1 MKCRKHRS
9 RPMDL
14 GSAATTLTRPST
26 SSISIIPSE
35 PVRRPAPFG
44 GFAATGAIA
53 RTATNIR
60 NGGTSPLAGLAHAAT
75 PVAVLLVLTPLAA
88 SVPVASLGDTL
99 ARIAQPA

>member
-44 GFAATGAIA
+44 GFATTGAIA
-53 RTATNIR
+53 RPATNIR
-60 NGGTSPLAGLAHAAT
+60 NGGTSPLAGLAHA

-99 ARIAQPA
+99 ARIAQP